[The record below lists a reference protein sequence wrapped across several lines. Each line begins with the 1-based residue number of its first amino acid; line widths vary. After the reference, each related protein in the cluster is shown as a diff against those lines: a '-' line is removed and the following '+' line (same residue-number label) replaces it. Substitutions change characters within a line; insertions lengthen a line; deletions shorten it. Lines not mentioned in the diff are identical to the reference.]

1 MASSQW
7 SVVGGELIKNK
18 KAVFFQG
25 LNFLLFLF
33 FTAIVLSIL
42 FVGLPFFTQEK
53 LTATI
58 DEQNAAVQSKAL
70 FQILAAQKEG
80 TSTAQKILAGDT
92 ERLYELLKEL
102 YGEKVQCRLKVDA
115 LVQETKCLKLTSPP
129 DNVEILVPSYD
140 GKMHTISLE
149 AAK

>member
-1 MASSQW
+1 MKI
-7 SVVGGELIKNK
+7 LNNK

-42 FVGLPFFTQEK
+42 FVGLPFLTQEK
-53 LTATI
+53 LTASI
-58 DEQNAAVQSKAL
+58 DEQNSAVQSKAL
-70 FQILAAQKEG
+70 FQILSASKEG

-92 ERLYELLKEL
+92 EQLYELLKEL

-115 LVQETKCLKLTSPP
+115 LAQETKCLKLTNPP
-129 DNVEILVPSYD
+129 DTVEILVPSYD
-140 GKMHTISLE
+140 GKMHTINLE
-149 AAK
+149 VAK